1 MATKLFR
8 ALKLLLLLL
17 IPVAAHATTY
27 NISAGA
33 SLATIQSTITTAGQ
47 ASGSNTVQFAAG
59 TSNIAWGSGGR
70 QINIPCPSGSLTIT
84 GPNTTYDQPGILNA
98 WAARPTATIRNTNSG
113 ESVNLFGFPGG
124 CQNQITFQYLEVDG
138 NRPQSGGGAIY
149 IGAGG
154 AGPSAATSNITI
166 QYNWLHGNQ
175 EIVPVTCGAGVPWCY
190 NDTSGAAAEIWL
202 DGSHGDTSNNGTY
215 VNNINIVHNVF
226 GNGTPSN
233 VDAGDCGHVME
244 FIGGCTTTAAA
255 CDWLGYD
262 QDAGYC
268 TALGVHTDIINF
280 HFDYNKIIQEEQ
292 GAKFFEGGSPYN
304 GDGQFSVFFQVNSTM
319 NYNNIGIYHRI
330 GTEDQASSINY
341 VGGFSANTDC
351 AGSGS
356 PNGND
361 CMTHVGNIMHDNYN
375 PSFGNWGFSLAN
387 TGYRADNGNVMI
399 TNDNNGGGAGPGDF
413 EDFATF
419 NTVAQNLSQGYMGC
433 AIQYGG
439 DNNIALFHAGNLN
452 NNQFQDIN
460 GAACGG
466 STQISFAINNA
477 HGGAP
482 QTNTGNT
489 GTATV
494 SKVNSVAPTFS
505 PNGGSF
511 GGSVV
516 VTLND
521 TGLTSG
527 AGPRGNTNLWCT
539 TDNSTPAPASGTS
552 VYYPAGGTITLTST
566 TTLKCVG
573 MWGTQN
579 EVTDIPS
586 GYGYNPSSPVTAVF
600 TGGGT
605 PTAAVPT
612 FTPGSENITGA
623 TSVTLASSTP
633 SSTILYC
640 LLSGC
645 TPTTVY
651 SSPISVSS
659 TTTIS
664 AISTA
669 AGFANS
675 GIGQATYTLVA
686 PGQAVTPVFSPAAPL
701 TFTTPIS
708 VSITSSTPSNTIY
721 YTTNGTTPT
730 TSSTV
735 YTGPITVSATQTL
748 KAIAAASGFT
758 NSAVGSAT
766 YTFSLFLGNNLQD
779 NSSSNTYPGAFN
791 GIYAVTGTSAGGYTV
806 TGCTIDQ
813 GTAAVTNGKHTACVL
828 SAATSP
834 TTIATNS
841 LCSGFYT
848 NTSTSGT
855 VAQITMTGCPTLAA
869 STPYVISTI
878 TDDPLMPSALG
889 FNDCGSTCTGGVP
902 TLGVGTQASFYFG
915 GTYGIYTGMTTT
927 MNKGV
932 DQLTAYLTL
941 TPATTTT
948 ATPVISPTS
957 GTITGATTIS
967 IADTTPSSTIYYTT
981 DGSTPAVPVT
991 STNIDTSLTNWSTC
1005 VIGTCAGTPPGSPGG
1020 TGTPTAYSQTINN
1033 SSPSGAPS
1041 GVSMLLSQTANVSN
1055 TNALWTY
1062 KSPTKCDACTALNSS
1077 FSIQLGSNSAQASQF
1092 EFDNFNFSV
1101 TANKNYMAGHQYN
1114 QVTGKWQVFNGATQ
1128 SWVDTSVTTFISYS
1142 AWHTLAFSDT
1152 VTSCSGTPGIMF
1164 NSVTIDGTVH
1174 AINLCEP
1181 AATLPGN
1188 FASTV
1193 GTQFQINIGTITGS
1207 QTVVEDIDNVVF
1219 TAQGATTS
1227 VYTAPFSISATTT
1240 VQATAT
1246 AAGMTNSA
1254 VASNIYTLSTGSIS
1268 QLKLLTKSGVNYVI
1282 PGSNDQ
1288 VTIQITYS
1296 DGFVTTLNAVGNQDV
1311 RNTVVTSWTSSNVNV
1326 ATINSTGSI
1335 VGVSNSV
1342 IPNTTIITAVVTDV
1356 GGTTHTVTLLEG
1368 VAFTLTAGIE

>member
-1 MATKLFR
+1 MATKIFR

-17 IPVAAHATTY
+17 IPIAAHATTY

-59 TSNIAWGSGGR
+59 LYSVAWGANFS
-70 QINIPCPSGSLTIT
+70 QISIPCPSGSLTIT
-84 GPNTTYDQPGILNA
+84 GPTTTYDQPGILNA
-98 WAARPTATIRNTNSG
+98 WAARPTATIRNTTTG
-113 ESVNLFGFPGG
+113 ESQWLISTPGACTG
-124 CQNQITFQYLEVDG
+124 AITIQYLEIDG
-138 NRPQSGGGAIY
+138 NRPQSGGGAIF
-149 IGAGG
+149 ISPGG
-154 AGPSAATSNITI
+154 AGPSAATSNVTI
-166 QYNWLHGNQ
+166 QYDWLHGNQ
-175 EIVPVTCGAGVPWCY
+175 EIVPTLCG
-190 NDTSGAAAEIWL
+190 NDCWAYEDNNATEIRL
-202 DGSHGDTSNNGTY
+202 EGSHGGTANNGTY

-226 GNGTPSN
+226 GNGSTAN

-244 FIGGCTTTAAA
+244 FIGNCTDTTTGDH
-255 CDWLGYD
+255 CNWYGYNSTGG
-262 QDAGYC
+262 QCA
-268 TALGVHTDIINF
+268 ALGVQTSLINF
-280 HFDYNKIIQEEQ
+280 HFDYNQIVQEEQ
-292 GAKFFEGGSPYN
+292 GAKFYEGGSPYN
-304 GDGQFSVFFQVNSTM
+304 GDGQFSVYFQVNSTM

-361 CMTHVGNIMHDNYN
+361 CMTHFSNIMHDNYN
-375 PSFGNWGFSLAN
+375 PSIGNWGFSLAN
-387 TGYRADNGNVMI
+387 TGYRADNNNVMI
-399 TNDNNGGGAGPGDF
+399 TNDNNGGGAGPGDI

-439 DNNIALFHAGNLN
+439 DNNIALFQSGNLN

-477 HGGAP
+477 HGNAV

-516 VTLND
+516 VTLSD
-521 TGLTSG
+521 AGLTSG

-552 VYYPAGGTITLTST
+552 VYYDAGSTITLTST

-573 MWGTQN
+573 MWGKQSQVLN
-579 EVTDIPS
+579 IPS
-586 GYGYNPSSPVTAVF
+586 GYGYNPSSVVSATF

-605 PTAAVPT
+605 PTAAAPT
-612 FTPGSENITGA
+612 FSPVSGSTF
-623 TSVTLASSTP
+623 TSTQSVTLTSSTP

-651 SSPISVSS
+651 SGAISLSS

-664 AISTA
+664 AIATA
-669 AGFANS
+669 GGFANS
-675 GIGQATYTLVA
+675 SVSQAMYTLVA
-686 PGQAVTPVFSPAAPL
+686 PGQAATPVFSPSAPL

-708 VSITSSTPSNTIY
+708 VSITSSTPSNTIR
-721 YTTNGTTPT
+721 YTTDGSTPT
-730 TSSTV
+730 GGSTI
-735 YTGPITVSATQTL
+735 YTGPVTVSATQTL
-748 KAIAAASGFT
+748 KAIATASGFT
-758 NSAVGSAT
+758 TSNVGSAT

-779 NSSSNTYPGAFN
+779 NSTSNTYPGAFN
-791 GIYAVTGTSAGGYTV
+791 GIYAVTGTAAAGYIV

-813 GTAAVTNGKHTACVL
+813 GTARVTSGSHTACVL

-834 TTIATNS
+834 TTIAANS
-841 LCSGFYT
+841 LCSGAYT

-855 VAQITMTGCPTLAA
+855 IAQITITGCPTLAA

-889 FNDCGSTCTGGVP
+889 FNDCGSSCTGGVP
-902 TLGVGTQASFYFG
+902 TVGVGTQASFYFA
-915 GTYGIYTGMTTT
+915 GTYGQYTGMTTT

-967 IADTTPSSTIYYTT
+967 IADTTPSSSIFYTT
-981 DGSTPAVPVT
+981 DGSTPTPS
-991 STNIDTSLTNWSTC
+991 STHY
-1005 VIGTCAGTPPGSPGG
+1005 
-1020 TGTPTAYSQTINN
+1020 TGT
-1033 SSPSGAPS
+1033 
-1041 GVSMLLSQTANVSN
+1041 
-1055 TNALWTY
+1055 
-1062 KSPTKCDACTALNSS
+1062 
-1077 FSIQLGSNSAQASQF
+1077 
-1092 EFDNFNFSV
+1092 
-1101 TANKNYMAGHQYN
+1101 
-1114 QVTGKWQVFNGATQ
+1114 
-1128 SWVDTSVTTFISYS
+1128 
-1142 AWHTLAFSDT
+1142 
-1152 VTSCSGTPGIMF
+1152 
-1164 NSVTIDGTVH
+1164 
-1174 AINLCEP
+1174 
-1181 AATLPGN
+1181 
-1188 FASTV
+1188 
-1193 GTQFQINIGTITGS
+1193 
-1207 QTVVEDIDNVVF
+1207 
-1219 TAQGATTS
+1219 
-1227 VYTAPFSISATTT
+1227 FSISATTT
-1240 VQATAT
+1240 VKAIATAS
-1246 AAGMTNSA
+1246 GMTNSA

-1288 VTIQITYS
+1288 LAIQITYS
-1296 DGFVTTLNAVGNQDV
+1296 DGFITTINAVGNQDI
-1311 RNTVVTSWTSSNVNV
+1311 RNTVVTSWTSSNTNV
-1326 ATINSTGSI
+1326 ATINSSGSV
-1335 VGVSNSV
+1335 VGVSNTV
-1342 IPNTTIITAVVTDV
+1342 IPNITNITAVVTDV